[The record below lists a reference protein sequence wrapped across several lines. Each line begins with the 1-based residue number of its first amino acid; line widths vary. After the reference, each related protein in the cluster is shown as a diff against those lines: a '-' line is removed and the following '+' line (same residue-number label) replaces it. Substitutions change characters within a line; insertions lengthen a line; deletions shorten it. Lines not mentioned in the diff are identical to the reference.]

1 MTARFYTDS
10 HVTDITHVAGDIYN
24 VYVDGHPTSLWMDY
38 VTTQMLI
45 EFGATIKF
53 RLWMQTNRDMPR
65 VLQIVAYQ
73 PLGGGE
79 LYKADLG
86 YEYSLNFFTAGMAYA
101 GGVIWFG
108 TWIVG
113 FLISLSGVI
122 DFNDIG
128 PWALALGIGVPAVVI
143 VFKLSQ
149 LIQIRSFRSW
159 DAGDVRTV
167 RHFVTG

>member
-10 HVTDITHVAGDIYN
+10 HVTDITHVDGDIYN

-38 VTTQMLI
+38 VTTQILI
-45 EFGATIKF
+45 KYGATVKF
-53 RLWMQTNRDMPR
+53 RLWMQTNRNMPR
-65 VLQIVAYQ
+65 VLQVVAYQ

-86 YEYSLNFFTAGMAYA
+86 YEFSFNFLTVGLAYA
-101 GGVIWFG
+101 GGMIWFG

-113 FLISLSGVI
+113 FLISLSGAI
-122 DFNDIG
+122 EFRDIG
-128 PWALALGIGVPAVVI
+128 PWALALGIGVPGVVF
-143 VFKLSQ
+143 VFKLCQ
-149 LIQIRSFRSW
+149 LSEMRSFRSW
-159 DAGDVRTV
+159 GAGDVRTV